1 MGGARNARV
10 ASIHE
15 TTFILVQE
23 IEESIMDALTKW
35 NETGT
40 AKRESTFTSKQLALL
55 GLAVALAVG
64 ALGYGYYWWTFDRFF
79 QKTDD
84 AYVGGD
90 VTAISP
96 HISGFIAQIA
106 VTDNQEVEAGQLLI
120 RLDDRDVRAVADHAE
135 AVLRQQKAMLTSL
148 LAKFVQQQS
157 TIQQAAADLNAKV
170 AQADFAK
177 VDAERYRTLARTS
190 SGSRQDEQR
199 TSALDQQASAA
210 VNSAQAGL
218 SAAKQQLSVLDAE
231 IAQANAAVEQ
241 AEADLQAAQLNL
253 SYAEIRSPIDGYIG
267 NRAARVGAYVSQGTY
282 LLTVVPAH
290 KLWVD
295 ANFKEDQ
302 LARMKPGQAATIVA
316 DTLPDHVFH
325 GHLLSLAPATG
336 AVFSVIPP
344 ENATGNFTKI
354 VQRVPV
360 RIVLDDGDASLGR
373 IRPGLSTIAT
383 VDTRSQPAQ
392 R

>member
-1 MGGARNARV
+1 
-10 ASIHE
+10 
-15 TTFILVQE
+15 
-23 IEESIMDALTKW
+23 MDALTKW

-120 RLDDRDVRAVADHAE
+120 RLDDRDVRAAADHAE

-148 LAKFVQQQS
+148 HAKYVQQQS

-282 LLTVVPAH
+282 LLTVVPAR